1 MTRPKLTHSGN
12 NVPAKPGPAEAQIW
26 NFARTVYARDG
37 VEAACL
43 RLQDRD
49 GLDVPILLFCLW
61 CGLAGPGP
69 LSEAAMAAALRTAR
83 LWGGGVTAPLR
94 AARRALKDEA
104 LGADAVR
111 LALRAA
117 VIEAERRS
125 ERIML
130 DALAA
135 DCATVSQGVRGE
147 AAARANLALY
157 CRAIGRTPDRAGE
170 TAPDIRADLDILVA
184 AARSVDRDEAVAVQ
198 HGQYAV
204 PDSEPAAAQRQPP
217 TLDRLGD
224 PRKRH

>member
-1 MTRPKLTHSGN
+1 VTQPKLTHPGE
-12 NVPAKPGPAEAQIW
+12 NVASKADRAGVGVW
-26 NFARTVYARDG
+26 DFALAVYAGPG

-43 RLQDRD
+43 RLQDRS
-49 GLDVPILLFCLW
+49 GLDVTMLLFCLW
-61 CGLAGPGP
+61 CGFTGPGS
-69 LSEAAMAAALRTAR
+69 LSESAMAAALRTVR

-104 LGADAVR
+104 LGADAAR
-111 LALRAA
+111 IGLRAA

-130 DALAA
+130 EVLAVQDGAALP
-135 DCATVSQGVRGE
+135 GPRGE

-157 CRAIGRTPDRAGE
+157 CRTAVR
-170 TAPDIRADLDILVA
+170 APDTDLPDTDLDVLVA

-198 HGQYAV
+198 HGQHAV
-204 PDSEPAAAQRQPP
+204 PDAEPAAAQRQPP
-217 TLDRLGD
+217 ALDGLGD